1 MKAIFKYYFNPMILT
16 VATVGYFYPLFLPL
30 PSDGIL
36 RFLVGNVI
44 APLILLFVASA
55 CLAWLVAGAQV
66 IMGIIG
72 YRKRTPSWKHH
83 MSSAMWA
90 YVCYAIV
97 IVLMYNGYIL
107 TA

>member
-1 MKAIFKYYFNPMILT
+1 MKAILKYYCNPMILT

-72 YRKRTPSWKHH
+72 YRKPRLRGSITCPQQCGPTYAMPS
-83 MSSAMWA
+83 S
-90 YVCYAIV
+90 
-97 IVLMYNGYIL
+97 
-107 TA
+107 